1 MALLCIVAVAF
12 NSCRRPESND
22 ATVAG
27 KYALYLRAKDGREY
41 IQQTDDLANGDVRS
55 LTECIPLDGT
65 GVSRELIY
73 LYGNYFQ
80 FDYGNHIL
88 KKFHLQ
94 RNEVKRLDEVA
105 IPDLSLE
112 NFISVGED
120 SLLLI
125 GLDTSY
131 RHAVYAMVNT
141 RRMELI
147 KQGTLMLPRARR
159 GENSMSIGLVR
170 LQGDTLLV
178 GYNYVNLDRESYTTS
193 DTIWISAL
201 DYPAMTTLHVAGDPR
216 STYPGGLNTIQ
227 PYSFTDQKG
236 DYYFIS
242 CPGVLLGHRDDLPTA
257 IFRIRKG
264 DFSTDPGYIVNV
276 SETIGNDA
284 YGMWSIGKGRVLV
297 RAETK
302 GSYTGWNDY
311 HNVHQFSYY
320 VLELENGSAT
330 RLDLPLDKGGRKD
343 AVKVIE
349 NVAYI
354 SVNSTSEGNFIWKY
368 DLGSGQLSKGLQLD
382 DDVDYIFRI
391 DVLN

>member
-1 MALLCIVAVAF
+1 M
-12 NSCRRPESND
+12 
-22 ATVAG
+22 
-27 KYALYLRAKDGREY
+27 
-41 IQQTDDLANGDVRS
+41 
-55 LTECIPLDGT
+55 
-65 GVSRELIY
+65 
-73 LYGNYFQ
+73 
-80 FDYGNHIL
+80 
-88 KKFHLQ
+88 
-94 RNEVKRLDEVA
+94 KRLDEVA